1 MHWLIYESGSR
12 NVINKTV
19 PLRWLWKE
27 TGILF
32 RPPLLFRNTDS
43 DYHQSNPRSLQSFWK
58 MCFLSFFWQPQIHN
72 KLIWLRAESYQAPAF
87 HWLPAWPN
95 WCLTVSLVV
104 WRKSLCCTNPHRVTG
119 GATHLQARIYILF
132 VSPQKIIRPQRKQMA
147 TVNCPVGGASASLS
161 LWTEAFKR
169 ISLFQQGVR
178 QVFCSC
184 AVSAL
189 GNQTGIICVLTADSP
204 RLHKYLRNNPQPIR
218 RGQTHSCNICGYN
231 VLSAKKKK
239 KSFTVT
245 SVYLPLYRDHRQDP
259 AFFTGLFFLS
269 RKSESPL
276 KWCVDWGGKQ
286 GIKAS
291 TGE

>member
-1 MHWLIYESGSR
+1 MLLIKLYHWDGYGRKPAFFFALRCCFGIRIQITISQIQDLCGHSGKCVS
-12 NVINKTV
+12 
-19 PLRWLWKE
+19 
-27 TGILF
+27 
-32 RPPLLFRNTDS
+32 
-43 DYHQSNPRSLQSFWK
+43 SL
-58 MCFLSFFWQPQIHN
+58 FFWQPQIHN

-189 GNQTGIICVLTADSP
+189 GNQTCIICVLTADSP

-231 VLSAKKKK
+231 VLSVKKKK
-239 KSFTVT
+239 KILHSNQCLFTTVQRTQTRSCILHRSFFSFPKIWVSFEMVCGLRWKT
-245 SVYLPLYRDHRQDP
+245 RD
-259 AFFTGLFFLS
+259 
-269 RKSESPL
+269 
-276 KWCVDWGGKQ
+276 
-286 GIKAS
+286 
-291 TGE
+291 